1 VPQKAPPFF
10 RAHKNAGNLVPP
22 LGEGRESDAPA
33 SRETKFFGC
42 GSHLDAR
49 APRRRS
55 PAMMPR
61 GRFPASSPVYIIP
74 SSPPLTL
81 VVQKYKPPIFDAWEE
96 AAVKVVEKDPQ
107 LAEYEARD
115 EAALAV
121 TVEAFA
127 AYERQRGA
135 CSGALGHK
143 SWLFCR
149 FSCTSLVVF
158 WHRCKRK
165 SRTLR
170 NQEQN
175 TSSSAGAYATFAF
188 DFFSAHTS
196 ILECTFP
203 KEDGGSRST
212 RRTSTTGRRHWWSD
226 R

>member
-1 VPQKAPPFF
+1 
-10 RAHKNAGNLVPP
+10 
-22 LGEGRESDAPA
+22 
-33 SRETKFFGC
+33 
-42 GSHLDAR
+42 
-49 APRRRS
+49 
-55 PAMMPR
+55 
-61 GRFPASSPVYIIP
+61 
-74 SSPPLTL
+74 
-81 VVQKYKPPIFDAWEE
+81 VQKYKPPIFDVWEEAALE

-127 AYERQRGA
+127 ADERQRGA

-188 DFFSAHTS
+188 DFFSAHT
-196 ILECTFP
+196 
-203 KEDGGSRST
+203 
-212 RRTSTTGRRHWWSD
+212 RRRFAVDVDEKDKYHGKKALVERQINHQNCVQGTAVVLFGIG
-226 R
+226 